1 MTSSFCIDIL
11 GIQKDTLSSDAQ
23 KKKTRLSVH
32 LSFAFLFFL
41 CVLMFKWIDDKSIID
56 VILKL
61 AGYTYG
67 PLLGMFAF
75 GILTKRKPKDNLV
88 IWVSL
93 LSPFI
98 ILCIDFINNA
108 AWFTDRLN
116 LSPEAAQS
124 LINLSDS
131 IFNGFKIG
139 IEILILNGLLT
150 FAGLWMIS
158 RKNDEA

>member
-1 MTSSFCIDIL
+1 
-11 GIQKDTLSSDAQ
+11 
-23 KKKTRLSVH
+23 
-32 LSFAFLFFL
+32 
-41 CVLMFKWIDDKSIID
+41 
-56 VILKL
+56 
-61 AGYTYG
+61 
-67 PLLGMFAF
+67 MFAF

-93 LSPFI
+93 LSPLV
-98 ILCIDFINNA
+98 ILGIDLINNA
-108 AWFTDRLN
+108 AWFTDRLD
-116 LSPEAAQS
+116 LSPEAAKS

-139 IEILILNGLLT
+139 IEILILNGMLT